1 MLGFYQGLKSRNEG
15 GIYRIYGLGCFARA
29 VRDQSVAKT
38 ILMALLP
45 IFRLGQSREEIQP
58 PSLTSYAPSLSLT
71 GLQLGIDNLRHDVHL
86 SPKFVEQARL
96 HIARLIT
103 RHGTVEGLVAAEAPA
118 RAAGNYFVGGSP
130 VAKVAAKSQLPD
142 LKPLLAELH
151 VSALNRAKTASN
163 PSMDMV
169 ARLAVIK
176 FLRTE
181 LNAQFAQ
188 VLERCRMMLKSY
200 EGVRQQKAMEYR
212 ERVAGFQVSKKIIQ
226 RKTAQELFTTLREIE
241 KETLARMRRSLFGSG
256 SDAEYRLF
264 QNPLIFTEDGRDNY
278 LNAEHYVLLGNFDRD
293 PDRFAAVRSIIWHGY
308 LFAESPSGNLGGCAG
323 TRKADELCD
332 RVL

>member
-1 MLGFYQGLKSRNEG
+1 MP
-15 GIYRIYGLGCFARA
+15 RIPLFGLG
-29 VRDQSVAKT
+29 QAK
-38 ILMALLP
+38 
-45 IFRLGQSREEIQP
+45 EEIQP
-58 PSLTSYAPSLSLT
+58 PSLTSYTPTLSLS

-86 SPKFVEQARL
+86 SPKFVEQTRL
-96 HIARLIT
+96 HVARLIT
-103 RHGTVEGLVAAEAPA
+103 RHGTVEGLLAAEAPG
-118 RAAGNYFVGGSP
+118 RPVGNYFAGANTP
-130 VAKVAAKSQLPD
+130 AKIITKAQPSD

-151 VSALNRAKTASN
+151 VAALNRAKTASN
-163 PSMDMV
+163 PAIDMV

-188 VLERCRMMLKSY
+188 VLERCRMMLKSV

-226 RKTAQELFTTLREIE
+226 RKAAQELFNTLREIE

-293 PDRFAAVRSIIWHGY
+293 PDRFAAARAMVCNFIQSPELGSKFADDATIDAWLNVPENAQELVGTGSNSESSPDTHSQKARLEIW
-308 LFAESPSGNLGGCAG
+308 LDM
-323 TRKADELCD
+323 R
-332 RVL
+332 